1 MTYSIVARDPATGAL
16 GVAVQT
22 CMFAVGSIVPWA
34 RAGVGA
40 VATQAFAERSYGL
53 RCLDLIDGGATAPE
67 ALAGAQAGDP
77 MPALRQVG
85 VVAADGTVAATTGEM
100 CVDHA
105 GHLVGD
111 GFTAVQANMMAR
123 PEVWPAM
130 AAAFEASTAP
140 FPHRLLAALRAAQD
154 AGGDPPAASCRP
166 PWWWWMGS
174 GPTRGPGARSTCGWT
189 AAPIRSATWAPSS
202 AAAAAAPPPSNEAS
216 RNVVGGDPGVR
227 ARPRSIGGWPAS
239 PARRTSC
246 RSRAGALAAGGD
258 FEAARAELRALVARR
273 PGWATIVRGF
283 AAKGLLTLPP
293 STTTIDDILAE
304 PAPPW
309 RQARFLAL
317 GGEKGEEGRNNGV
330 RDQDRGCPPAPQRLG
345 DP

>member
-111 GFTAVQANMMAR
+111 GFAVQANMMAS

-154 AGGDPPAASCRP
+154 AGGDARGVMSAALVVVDGERADPWAGRP
-166 PWWWWMGS
+166 LDL
-174 GPTRGPGARSTCGWT
+174 RVD
-189 AAPIRSATWAPSS
+189 RSADPIGDLGALLV
-202 AAAAAAPPPSNEAS
+202 AADSYAAFERGVDAMF
-216 RNVVGGDPGVR
+216 GGDPGVALAEIDR
-227 ARPRSIGGWPAS
+227 GLAGLPGEENLVSF
-239 PARRTSC
+239 
-246 RSRAGALAAGGD
+246 RAGALAAGGD

-293 STTTIDDILAE
+293 STTIDDIL
-304 PAPPW
+304 
-309 RQARFLAL
+309 
-317 GGEKGEEGRNNGV
+317 G
-330 RDQDRGCPPAPQRLG
+330 
-345 DP
+345 